1 MDIDVLNPLVKIFP
15 NVNEKHSSQQIVLTS
30 IAMLALAHGN

>member
-1 MDIDVLNPLVKIFP
+1 MAIDVLNPLATKIP
-15 NVNEKHSSQQIVLTS
+15 NKNEKHSSQQIVLTS